1 MDFQTAGFAP
11 PLRVLVAAENALV
24 RAGLAAL
31 LGNQPGLDVVGQ
43 CGTGDELEPA
53 LDLYRP
59 DVVICDLG
67 YDPLVAVEWLNEQ
80 SPDGPP
86 LVALAAGAQAAAEAL
101 PALIGAG
108 VRGLLLEAAQPAVVA
123 AALPAVSHGMTVIGP
138 DIRLMLAGTH
148 PAAAPRLEGEAF
160 TPREREVLALLAEG
174 LPNKLIARQLHIS
187 EHTVKFHI
195 NGLLTKLGA
204 ASRTEAVVRATRLG
218 LIAL

>member
-1 MDFQTAGFAP
+1 MQLQPAGFTP
-11 PLRVLVAAENALV
+11 PLRVLVAAGTALV

-31 LGNQPGLDVVGQ
+31 RGDHRGLEVVGQ
-43 CGTGDELEPA
+43 AAIGDELEAA

-59 DVVICDLG
+59 DVVVCDLG
-67 YDPLVAVEWLNEQ
+67 YDPLAAIEWLNEQ
-80 SPDGPP
+80 SSEGAPF
-86 LVALAAGAQAAAEAL
+86 VALAAGSQAASEAV

-108 VRGLLLEAAQPAVVA
+108 VRGLLLEAVQPDALA
-123 AALPAVSHGMTVIGP
+123 AAILAVSHGMTVIGP
-138 DIRLMLAGTH
+138 GIPLPPWGIH
-148 PAAAPRLEGEAF
+148 APGASRPGIEAF

-195 NGLLTKLGA
+195 NGLLTKLGV